1 MKWDYN
7 ACYELAKQCVKKSE
21 MKSKNQRAYIVAL
34 RNGWFS
40 DYTWFLSDDVIR
52 HQKRPSRVKWSYERC
67 KELALQYNK
76 LIDFSKAYPSAYT
89 ISNRNGWIDDFDWL
103 CRSDNAYTSKID
115 NVYGYFFYE
124 FNSVY
129 IGRTIKPSDRDICH
143 NINEKSTVFRFAS
156 YNNTT
161 IPKMTI
167 LESNL
172 TLTEGL
178 VKEDYYINK
187 YKNEGWNVLN
197 IAKTGKRS
205 GSLGRLGYGK
215 WTYNSC
221 YNEAKKYDTM
231 KDFRTKSASAYNV
244 SCKNNWI
251 DDYVW
256 LKIKKHKR
264 GFWTYENCYN
274 EAKKYKTRID
284 FQRGSGSAYDKALR
298 ENWIDDYFWFSI
310 PSNKLKWTYE
320 TCYNEA
326 KKYTKLSDF
335 INNCAC
341 AYNKAR
347 RNGWIKDYVW
357 LYKKDISKK
366 IVLQFTLDGD
376 LVAEYEGAR
385 EACRKNGFKSSSGII
400 QCCNGKLKTHKGFLW
415 MYYDDYKEKFG
426 YIPLF

>member
-1 MKWDYN
+1 MQNNKWTYET
-7 ACYELAKQCVKKSE
+7 CYELAKQCNKKSE

-34 RNGWFS
+34 RNGWFL

-76 LIDFSKAYPSAYT
+76 LTDFNKAYPSAYT
-89 ISNRNGWIDDFDWL
+89 VSSRNGWIDDFDWL
-103 CRSDNAYTSKID
+103 
-115 NVYGYFFYE
+115 
-124 FNSVY
+124 
-129 IGRTIKPSDRDICH
+129 GRTIEPSDRDICH
-143 NINEKSTVFRFAS
+143 NTNEKSAVFKFAS

-178 VKEDYYINK
+178 EKEDYYRNK
-187 YKNEGWNVLN
+187 YQNEGWNILN
-197 IAKTGKRS
+197 IAKTGKTS
-205 GSLGRLGYGK
+205 GSLGGLGCGK

-221 YNEAKKYDTM
+221 YSEAKKYDTM
-231 KDFRTKSASAYNV
+231 KDFRTKSASAYNA
-244 SCKNNWI
+244 SCKNNWT

-256 LKIKKHKR
+256 LKIKNHKR
-264 GFWTYENCYN
+264 GFWNYENCYN

-284 FQRGSGSAYDKALR
+284 FQRGSGSAYDKALC
-298 ENWIDDYFWFSI
+298 ENWIDDYVWFSI
-310 PSNKLKWTYE
+310 SSTKLKWTYE

-335 INNCAC
+335 INNCGC

-347 RNGWIKDYVW
+347 INGWIKDYVW

-366 IVLQFTLDGD
+366 TVLQFTLDGD
-376 LVAEYEGAR
+376 LVAEYDGAR

-400 QCCNGKLKTHKGFLW
+400 QCCNGKLKSHKGYLW
-415 MYYDDYKEKFG
+415 RYK
-426 YIPLF
+426 